1 MLEILI
7 TASITTAFV
16 AGIAALFAPCCI
28 TVLLPAYL
36 GSIFRQKRT
45 VFLMTFVFFLGLLSV
60 FLPLGLGVAA
70 FSRILSRYHDLIFTI
85 GGFFLAALGS
95 SILLGA
101 RFSLPFHPNFNVKVT
116 GGVSVFALGVFSG
129 FATLCCAPVLAGVL
143 ALSALP
149 GSIFWGGVYSL
160 SYVLGIV
167 SPLFFIS
174 WFVDSSN
181 VSSKLGI
188 FRKRLSYSIA
198 NKRIDISAA
207 DALSGTVFIA
217 MSLVILYLSSTG
229 QIAMKSGY
237 QTSMNIYMDSVRQ
250 NIASLLPNVDPV
262 VLIAVLS
269 VIVVAIIAVVS
280 KKIGDSKSALEMD
293 GDDVG

>member
-1 MLEILI
+1 M
-7 TASITTAFV
+7 TTSIVTAFI

-60 FLPLGLGVAA
+60 FLPLGLGIAA
-70 FSRILSRYHDLIFTI
+70 VSQFFSRYHDSIFTA
-85 GGFFLAALGS
+85 GGVFLAALGS

-101 RFSLPFHPNFNVKVT
+101 RLSIPFHPNFNVKVT
-116 GGVSVFALGVFSG
+116 GGASVFALGVFSG

-167 SPLFFIS
+167 SPLFFVS
-174 WFVDSSN
+174 WFIDSSSI
-181 VSSKLGI
+181 SSKLGG
-188 FRKRLSYSIA
+188 FRKRLSYSVGS
-198 NKRIDISAA
+198 KRIDISAA

-217 MSLVILYLSSTG
+217 MALVILYLSSAG
-229 QIAMKSGY
+229 QLAMKSGY
-237 QTSMNIYMDSVRQ
+237 QTSMNIYMDSLSQ
-250 NIASLLPNVDPV
+250 SIASLLPSAEPI
-262 VLIAVLS
+262 VLIAVIAA
-269 VIVVAIIAVVS
+269 IVVAIFVAVS
-280 KKIGDSKSALEMD
+280 KRLSGSTRTATD
-293 GDDVG
+293 GDNVG